1 MGVQLRLEW
10 QWARVVRVLELL
22 IACGGVGLFIGVL
35 SRGPVWFRLFGF
47 IAGLPAAVGAAV
59 LFFYFVP
66 VRHIA
71 LDNDTALIRV
81 GFPFRHEDVVRTPSG
96 RPVIGLFPGS
106 EYVGFS
112 VPVHDRWP
120 FDGRLLQLMLPADV
134 ASRAAA
140 EIVARLEDSAAA
152 SQ

>member
-1 MGVQLRLEW
+1 MRLEW
-10 QWARVVRVLELL
+10 QWARAVRVLELL

-35 SRGPVWFRLFGF
+35 SHGSVWFRLFGF

-71 LDNDTALIRV
+71 LDNDTGLISV
-81 GFPFRHEDVVRTPSG
+81 GFPFRHDDALRTPSG
-96 RPVIGLFPGS
+96 RPVIGLFPRS

-120 FDGRLLQLMLPADV
+120 FEGRLLQLMLPADV
-134 ASRAAA
+134 AEDAAA
-140 EIVARLEDSAAA
+140 AIVAQLEGRRP
-152 SQ
+152 

>member
-22 IACGGVGLFIGVL
+22 IACGGVGLFIGAL
-35 SRGPVWFRLFGF
+35 LHGPVWFRLFGF
-47 IAGLPAAVGAAV
+47 IAGLPGAVGATV
-59 LFFYFVP
+59 LVFYFVP
-66 VRHIA
+66 VRYLE
-71 LDNDTALIRV
+71 LDNESVAIRV
-81 GFPFRHEDVVRTPSG
+81 GFPFRREDALLTPSG

-134 ASRAAA
+134 ASRAAT
-140 EIVARLEDSAAA
+140 EIVARLEGQRDG
-152 SQ
+152 

>member
-1 MGVQLRLEW
+1 M
-10 QWARVVRVLELL
+10 RVLELL
-22 IACGGVGLFIGVL
+22 IAWGGVGLFIGAL
-35 SRGPVWFRLFGF
+35 SHGSVWFRLFGF
-47 IAGLPAAVGAAV
+47 IAGLPGAIGAAA
-59 LFFYFVP
+59 LCFYFVP
-66 VRHIA
+66 VRYLE
-71 LDNDTALIRV
+71 LDNESAVIHV
-81 GFPFRHEDVVRTPSG
+81 GFPFRRDDALRTPSG

-112 VPVHDRWP
+112 VPVHERWP

-140 EIVARLEDSAAA
+140 EIVARLEDSATA